1 MLNREKLV
9 STDCSIKKLVH
20 FRLEEHAGIVVFTFF
35 SYSNRICDFFLF
47 LSYFLFNRG
56 TPFADVH
63 FVHFI
68 HLYILCVKSIH
79 PMQHSKKHGT

>member
-9 STDCSIKKLVH
+9 STDCSIKKLVY

-68 HLYILCVKSIH
+68 HMREIH
-79 PMQHSKKHGT
+79 PSNATFQET